1 MYKDIKSIWQS
12 INVESSYLSY
22 GFERTLSVVQCN
34 SDKPYFSSQ
43 KL

>member
-1 MYKDIKSIWQS
+1 MWQS
-12 INVESSYLSY
+12 INMESSVLSY

-34 SDKPYFSSQ
+34 SDKPYFGSQ